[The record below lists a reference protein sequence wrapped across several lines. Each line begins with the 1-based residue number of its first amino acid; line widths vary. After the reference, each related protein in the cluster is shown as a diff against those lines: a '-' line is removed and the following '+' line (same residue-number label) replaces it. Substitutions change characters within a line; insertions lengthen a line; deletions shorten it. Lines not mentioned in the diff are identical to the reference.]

1 MRANRAT
8 NVASLSVDGVSRP
21 RHESAARCYG
31 ALLAAA
37 AIGVKFFA
45 HASSERS
52 ARRAG
57 AGRRDVV
64 PGAVRDRRACALRAA
79 VFLRLYGAR
88 LRLVARPGDLRERA
102 QQAPGGTAVRFSGR
116 VDGGPLRP
124 TPSDGGRNS

>member
-1 MRANRAT
+1 MPIVPNDLTAQRHGASEWAQSRTEHQPAKLMPSPVTRREERAMSQVIDAGQPSDERRFAAGGWG
-8 NVASLSVDGVSRP
+8 VAS

-57 AGRRDVV
+57 A
-64 PGAVRDRRACALRAA
+64 
-79 VFLRLYGAR
+79 
-88 LRLVARPGDLRERA
+88 
-102 QQAPGGTAVRFSGR
+102 
-116 VDGGPLRP
+116 
-124 TPSDGGRNS
+124 